1 MFLAKPD
8 TEYDSVPVDKTRSPP
23 LAPCIIIAPMLWISP
38 SQKDTAIVALEK
50 RLWGAAEQ
58 AVPAP
63 NDAESEFVIRHCPDP
78 HDATGRFGFVLANPS
93 FNVNAV
99 AHLHR
104 GAGTNS
110 GHE

>member
-1 MFLAKPD
+1 
-8 TEYDSVPVDKTRSPP
+8 
-23 LAPCIIIAPMLWISP
+23 MLWISP

-50 RLWGAAEQ
+50 RLWVAAEP

-63 NDAESEFVIRHCPDP
+63 NDAESGCVIRHCPDP
-78 HDATGRFGFVLANPS
+78 HDATGPFDSVLANPP

-104 GAGTNS
+104 GTRANS